1 MATPS
6 GLTATAINPA
16 GLTPE
21 NLAKYEEALKASMD
35 ALQARYENPNWF
47 NVAAGFLKPQL
58 GGFAASLGSAGAA
71 MGDWEEKRRANELPV
86 AQMRAQLGLVG
97 MQQQQLNAAEALFE
111 ANKGKMTPAIYAQ
124 IKKLNPGG
132 PADVAAAGELQ
143 YAQSGIKVNAEARDS
158 ALKAVEYAKKNNI
171 ILDPSIYA
179 AAGLPGPPVTQALP
193 PVIPV
198 TSSAAKAPTPVDAK
212 ARREETLASIAKM
225 PPAAQAAAYM
235 DFAKNPEQEFNLPGG
250 PTSASKVSAE
260 NPTEQIQ
267 YIPRSYAV
275 GPLGLNDVD
284 RANIATTE
292 AEHVKRFGVLGEAG
306 SSEGYAKNARA
317 VKDALKL
324 LEDPRAEKVTGILQ
338 QYSGAWGSLLQAVQ
352 NGIGGSI
359 GPFAGQLHADVAAIA
374 RARLPKDL
382 KEYATALTTSLAQAG
397 LAQQAAS
404 NINPST
410 VRTGEL
416 GTVIGA
422 TPNIDKPAATL
433 RLDLRKTLADLDTA
447 KAQYGL
453 VESFVA
459 NKHPFLK
466 QHPDVT
472 ASPRADIMNSDAF
485 KKLASDNLLLRE
497 ALTKDYLARLN
508 KGNKP

>member
-1 MATPS
+1 MATES

-35 ALQARYENPNWF
+35 ALQARYANPNWF

-71 MGDWEEKRRANELPV
+71 LGDWQEKQRANELPV

-97 MQQQQLNAAEALFE
+97 LQQQQLNAAEALFNE
-111 ANKGKMTPAIYAQ
+111 HKGKMTPAIYAQ

-143 YAQSGIKVNAEARDS
+143 YAQSGITARATARDS
-158 ALKAVEYAKKNNI
+158 AIRAIEQANKTGVK
-171 ILDPSIYA
+171 LDPSVYA
-179 AAGLPGPPVTQALP
+179 DAGLPVPESGNKALARVTPMVPPPLP
-193 PVIPV
+193 SG
-198 TSSAAKAPTPVDAK
+198 SSLKPD
-212 ARREETLASIAKM
+212 
-225 PPAAQAAAYM
+225 AAQELRSIQSMPDGRDKEALFA
-235 DFAKNPEQEFNLPGG
+235 DFVTRNPGTYPATAGKPGVNLAEKPSEQPQFI
-250 PTSASKVSAE
+250 S
-260 NPTEQIQ
+260 
-267 YIPRSYAV
+267 RSYII
-275 GPLGLNDVD
+275 PPTGLNDAE

-292 AEHVKRFGVLGEAG
+292 AEHIKRFSALADAG
-306 SSEGYAKNARA
+306 SSEGYAKNARV

-324 LEDPRAEKVTGILQ
+324 LDDPRAEKVAGILQ
-338 QYSGAWGSLLQAVQ
+338 QYSGAWGMLLQAVQ
-352 NGIGGSI
+352 TGIGGSI
-359 GPFAGQLHADVAAIA
+359 GPFAGQLHADVASIA

-382 KEYATALTTSLAQAG
+382 KDYAIALTTSLAQAG

-416 GTVIGA
+416 GTIMGA
-422 TPNIDKPAATL
+422 TPSIDKPAATL

-447 KAQYGL
+447 KSQYNL

-459 NKHPFLK
+459 DKNPLFK
-466 QHPDVT
+466 QHPDGT
-472 ASPRADIMNSDAF
+472 QTPRADIMNSDAF

>member
-1 MATPS
+1 MATDS
-6 GLTATAINPA
+6 GLNATAINPA

-35 ALQARYENPNWF
+35 ALQARYANPNWF
-47 NVAAGFLKPQL
+47 NVAAGFFKPQL
-58 GGFAASLGSAGAA
+58 GGFGASLGSANQAL
-71 MGDWEEKRRANELPV
+71 GDWQEKQRANELPV

-97 MQQQQLNAAEALFE
+97 LQQQQMNAAESLFNE
-111 ANKGKMTPAIYAQ
+111 HKGKMTPAIYAQ
-124 IKKLNPGG
+124 IKKLTPGG

-143 YAQSGIKVNAEARDS
+143 YAQSGITTRASARD
-158 ALKAVEYAKKNNI
+158 AAIKTIEYAKKTGAAV
-171 ILDPSIYA
+171 DPSVYA
-179 AAGLPGPPVTQALP
+179 DAGIPLPEALNKQLPKVEPLVAAPPPTGPLLKPE
-193 PVIPV
+193 
-198 TSSAAKAPTPVDAK
+198 AAKELKSIQGMTDSRAK
-212 ARREETLASIAKM
+212 EQLLADFVTRNPGSY
-225 PPAAQAAAYM
+225 PATA
-235 DFAKNPEQEFNLPGG
+235 
-250 PTSASKVSAE
+250 
-260 NPTEQIQ
+260 PTEQSQ
-267 YIPRSYAV
+267 YVPRSYTIPPTGMNEAQI
-275 GPLGLNDVD
+275 
-284 RANIATTE
+284 ANVAATE
-292 AEHVKRFGVLGEAG
+292 AEHAKRFSTLSDAG
-306 SSEGYAKNARA
+306 SSEGYTKNARA

-324 LEDPRAEKVTGILQ
+324 LDDPRAEKVAGVLQ
-338 QYSGAWGSLLQAVQ
+338 QYSGAWGMLLQAVQ
-352 NGIGGSI
+352 TGIGGSI
-359 GPFAGQLHADVAAIA
+359 GPLAGQLHADVASIA

-382 KEYATALTTSLAQAG
+382 REYATTLTTSLAQAG

-416 GTVIGA
+416 GTIMGA

-433 RLDLRKTLADLDTA
+433 KLDLRKTLADLDTA

-459 NKHPFLK
+459 GKHPLLK
-466 QHPDVT
+466 QHPEGT
-472 ASPRADIMNSDAF
+472 QSPRADIMNSDAF

>member
-1 MATPS
+1 MATDS

-35 ALQARYENPNWF
+35 ALQARYANPNWF

-71 MGDWEEKRRANELPV
+71 LGDWQEKQRANELPV

-97 MQQQQLNAAEALFE
+97 MQQQQMNAAEALFNE
-111 ANKGKMTPAIYAQ
+111 HKGKMTPAIYAQ

-143 YAQSGIKVNAEARDS
+143 YAQSGITARAGARES
-158 ALKAVEYAKKNNI
+158 AIKAIEYAKKTGAV
-171 ILDPSIYA
+171 LDPSVYA
-179 AAGLPGPPVTQALP
+179 DAGIPLPEALNKPLSKIEPLVATPPPAGPSLRPEAAQELKSIQSMPDGRAKEELFAEFVTRNPGTYPATAGKPGITSAEKPAEQP
-193 PVIPV
+193 QFISRSYVIPPMGMSEAQLV
-198 TSSAAKAPTPVDAK
+198 NVAA
-212 ARREETLASIAKM
+212 
-225 PPAAQAAAYM
+225 
-235 DFAKNPEQEFNLPGG
+235 
-250 PTSASKVSAE
+250 
-260 NPTEQIQ
+260 
-267 YIPRSYAV
+267 
-275 GPLGLNDVD
+275 
-284 RANIATTE
+284 TE
-292 AEHVKRFGVLGEAG
+292 AEHAKRFNTLSDAG
-306 SSEGYAKNARA
+306 SSEGYTKNARA

-324 LEDPRAEKVTGILQ
+324 LDDPRAEKVTGILQ
-338 QYSGAWGSLLQAVQ
+338 QYSGAWGSLLQAIQ
-352 NGIGGSI
+352 SGIGGSI
-359 GPFAGQLHADVAAIA
+359 GPFAGQLHADVASIA

-416 GTVIGA
+416 GTIMGA
-422 TPNIDKPAATL
+422 TPSIDKPAATL
-433 RLDLRKTLADLDTA
+433 KLDLRKTLADLDTA

-453 VESFVA
+453 VENFVA
-459 NKHPFLK
+459 GKHPLFK
-466 QHPDVT
+466 PHPET
-472 ASPRADIMNSDAF
+472 KTPRADIMNSDAF